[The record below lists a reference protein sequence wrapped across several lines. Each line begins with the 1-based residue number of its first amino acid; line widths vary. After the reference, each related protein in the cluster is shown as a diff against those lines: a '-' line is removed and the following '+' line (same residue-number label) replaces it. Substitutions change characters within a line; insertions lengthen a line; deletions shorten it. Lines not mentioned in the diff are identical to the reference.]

1 MNAVSVRDARALLDA
16 ASAIAYDARTGAFA
30 PEGMTALLEL
40 LEADWVTYSEGTSR
54 APRLPLPVKSEV
66 ETRPFAGHHAELEAF
81 FTAHFTEYILGCRPA
96 PECGVVLIGDVTTER
111 AWHRTAVYNEWC
123 RVVHIEPQAKLS
135 LTLPG
140 SAITRTLMFDL
151 ADDAGRTFGERE
163 RTLLTL
169 IRPSF
174 MRPIA
179 RAEEIRAR
187 HHTLGLTARE
197 LEVLDL
203 VRSGMTN
210 GEIAGALVVSPTTIR
225 SHLEHAFAKLG
236 AHTRTEAI
244 ARLDELQAP
253 R

>member
-1 MNAVSVRDARALLDA
+1 MNAVSVRDARALLEV
-16 ASAIAYDARTGAFA
+16 ASAITYDARTGGLAT
-30 PEGMTALLEL
+30 EGLTALLEL
-40 LEADWVTYSEGTSR
+40 VEADWVTYCAG
-54 APRLPLPVKSEV
+54 PVGVERSTVVSEV
-66 ETRPFAGHHAELEAF
+66 GTRPSGHTPELEAIF
-81 FTAHFTEYILGCRPA
+81 VTHYHGFTLGRRPA
-96 PECGVVLIGDVTTER
+96 PACGVALIGDVTTER
-111 AWHRTAVYNEWC
+111 AWHRTAIYNEWC
-123 RVVHIEPQAKLS
+123 RAVHIEPQAKLIIGV
-135 LTLPG
+135 PG
-140 SAITRTLMFDL
+140 SGIGRALMFDL

-163 RTLLTL
+163 RTILTL

-179 RAEEIRAR
+179 RAEAIRAR
-187 HHTLGLTARE
+187 HRALGLTARE

-210 GEIAGALVVSPTTIR
+210 GEIAGTLVVSPATIR

-244 ARLDELQAP
+244 ARLGELQAP

>member
-1 MNAVSVRDARALLDA
+1 MNAVSVREARALLDV
-16 ASAIAYDARTGAFA
+16 ASAIAYDVRTGAFA
-30 PEGMTALLEL
+30 PECLTALLEL
-40 LEADWVTYSEGTSR
+40 LEADWVTYCEGPIGAGPAR
-54 APRLPLPVKSEV
+54 VKAEV
-66 ETRPFAGHHAELEAF
+66 ETRPFAGHTAELEATF
-81 FTAHFTEYILGCRPA
+81 RRLFHEYTLGCRPA

-135 LTLPG
+135 VTVPG
-140 SAITRTLMFDL
+140 SALGRTLMFDL
-151 ADDAGRTFGERE
+151 ADDVRRTFGDRE
-163 RTLLTL
+163 RTILTL
-169 IRPSF
+169 IRPSL
-174 MRPIA
+174 MRPIVW
-179 RAEEIRAR
+179 AEKIRAR
-187 HHTLGLTARE
+187 HRALGLTARE
-197 LEVLDL
+197 LEVLEL

-244 ARLDELQAP
+244 ARLGKLQAP

>member
-1 MNAVSVRDARALLDA
+1 MNAVSVGDARALLA
-16 ASAIAYDARTGAFA
+16 VASAVEYDVRAGAFT
-30 PEGMTALLEL
+30 PECLTALLEL
-40 LEADWVTYSEGTSR
+40 LEADWVTYSEG
-54 APRLPLPVKSEV
+54 PLGAGRPGPIKCEV
-66 ETRPFAGHHAELEAF
+66 ETRPFQGHHAELEAF
-81 FTAHFTEYILGCRPA
+81 FTAHFTEYILGCGPA
-96 PECGVVLIGDVTTER
+96 PECGVALIGDVTTER
-111 AWHRTAVYNEWC
+111 AWHRTRVYNEWC

-140 SAITRTLMFDL
+140 SAFGRSLMFDV

-163 RTLLTL
+163 RTMLTL

-174 MRPIA
+174 MRPIVA
-179 RAEEIRAR
+179 AEALRAR
-187 HHTLGLTARE
+187 HHALGLTARE

-210 GEIAGALVVSPTTIR
+210 GEIAGELVVSPTTIR

-244 ARLDELQAP
+244 ARLGELQAP

>member
-1 MNAVSVRDARALLDA
+1 MNAVSVREARALLDV
-16 ASAIAYDARTGAFA
+16 ASAITYDVRTGAFTA
-30 PEGMTALLEL
+30 ECLTALLEL
-40 LEADWVTYSEGTSR
+40 LEVDWVTYSEGPIGAGRPS
-54 APRLPLPVKSEV
+54 PVKCEV

-111 AWHRTAVYNEWC
+111 AWHRTGVYNEWC
-123 RVVHIEPQAKLS
+123 RVVHLEPQAKLS

-140 SAITRTLMFDL
+140 SALGRSLMFDL

-163 RTLLTL
+163 RTILTL

-174 MRPIA
+174 MRPIVW
-179 RAEEIRAR
+179 AEAVRAR
-187 HHTLGLTARE
+187 HHALGLTPRE

-244 ARLDELQAP
+244 ARLGELQAP